1 MARPVDSMD
10 DPLEEAFKGGL
21 GDGLDG
27 ELDLLLGLSFGHVVA
42 ANFDPRPKEGLDHLV
57 DVDAQQVSNFLGH
70 CVVGQDRLIRVS
82 FLLERHVAEQEGAE
96 ME

>member
-27 ELDLLLGLSFGHVVA
+27 ELDLLLGLGLGHVVTTHL
-42 ANFDPRPKEGLDHLV
+42 DPRTKEGLKNNTK
-57 DVDAQQVSNFLGH
+57 SGPYS
-70 CVVGQDRLIRVS
+70 CKISGRTS
-82 FLLERHVAEQEGAE
+82 
-96 ME
+96 